1 MKLWEVMRLLEENPT
16 KVYEARL
23 ARNPWVAQVRVENG
37 HYKSTI
43 HDDDGDQIIQSLVEE
58 RMTLDLDWYEVKQ
71 PVTWPEAIQAWYEG
85 KKVVW
90 EDDTDRRVFRKN
102 RWLGAKHQSYL
113 IDEEGEALTIGE
125 IFLGKWY
132 VED

>member
-1 MKLWEVMRLLEENPT
+1 MGGRL
-16 KVYEARL
+16 V
-23 ARNPWVAQVRVENG
+23 
-37 HYKSTI
+37 
-43 HDDDGDQIIQSLVEE
+43 DQSLGGGAFNGNVA
-58 RMTLDLDWYEVKQ
+58 LDLDWQLVRQ
-71 PVTWPEAIQAWYEG
+71 PVPWQEAIQAWYEG

-90 EDDTDRRVFRKN
+90 EDDTDRRVFREK